1 MTYKINCPDC
11 SKQLQECSNEQL
23 VNCEC
28 GFSKSFND
36 ITESF
41 KNGEVT
47 MISEGED
54 KPEKGSLSEHLE
66 STLNEGLEKIHVSKT
81 KNPDGHEIFYD
92 SKEGKY
98 YNKSTDV
105 FLSTNDLKKFGL
117 MEDKKEEKD
126 LVDDESEGGEDETKP
141 TGKLNTKQKG
151 NKTVSEAINTLF
163 EGQELS
169 EDFKTKTATVFR
181 AAVQEAVDVEKSKMQ
196 EAFEAEVSEV
206 QADFDTKLAEAKDEL
221 TEQLDKYLDH
231 VVECYLEDNK
241 IAIQSSLKVEAAE
254 QVLEGMKHLFEE
266 NHLEVPEGKD
276 IVAEL
281 ESKLDDAKSK
291 LDESIKQNV
300 DLNHAIKQRDRAEVL
315 GKIAEGLADSQK
327 DKLSRLAESVKFS
340 DADSFA
346 KELKVLRESFIDTK
360 ELSADLNENT
370 VPVEDANINEDE
382 IQEQSEEKPEK
393 TYMFRL

>member
-11 SKQLQECSNEQL
+11 SKELKESSHEQL
-23 VNCEC
+23 VKCVC
-28 GFSKSFND
+28 GFKKSFSD
-36 ITESF
+36 ITESLQ
-41 KNGEVT
+41 NGEVT
-47 MISEGED
+47 LISEDD
-54 KPEKGSLSEHLE
+54 KTPEKGSLSEHLE
-66 STLNEGLEKIHVSKT
+66 IALNEGLEKIHISKS

-92 SKEGKY
+92 AKEGKY

-105 FLSTNDLKKFGL
+105 FLSDKQLKQYGL
-117 MEDKKEEKD
+117 MEDKKEDKD
-126 LVDDESEGGEDETKP
+126 LVDDESEGGDEKTKP
-141 TGKLNTKQKG
+141 TVKLDKSKQKG

-196 EAFEAEVSEV
+196 ESFDSEISEAK
-206 QADFDTKLAEAKDEL
+206 ADFDKQLAEAKDEL

-231 VVECYLEDNK
+231 VVECYLEENK

-254 QVLEGMKHLFEE
+254 QVLEGMKHLFAE

-276 IVAEL
+276 VVSEL
-281 ESKLDDAKSK
+281 ESKLNDAKAK

-315 GKIAEGLADSQK
+315 ANVAEGLADSQK
-327 DKLSRLAESVKFS
+327 DKLSRLAESVSFGDKE
-340 DADSFA
+340 AFA

-360 ELSADLNENT
+360 EVSADLNEENA
-370 VPVEDANINEDE
+370 VPVEDAALNEDE
-382 IQEQSEEKPEK
+382 KPEPKVEK